1 MKYFGALFIAV
12 LLVVSACDDDNDSME
27 TVEPIAMKGFFSS
40 INEDNMDDCQDEE
53 LDLYVDEED
62 GSVVTANIRA
72 GI

>member
-1 MKYFGALFIAV
+1 MAV
-12 LLVVSACDDDNDSME
+12 LLVVSACGDDNDSME
-27 TVEPIAMKGFFSS
+27 MEAPIAMKGFFSS
-40 INEDNMDDCQDEE
+40 IDEDNMDDCRDEE